1 MLKNVKIAI
10 TKRKKNKK
18 SVAEIATLI
27 IFINKKSPFKPL
39 KTLNNGLIGGLFFT
53 LNLKTKKAH
62 KICAPYNL

>member
-1 MLKNVKIAI
+1 
-10 TKRKKNKK
+10 
-18 SVAEIATLI
+18 VAEIATLI